1 MSSDKKDTAIHPVPS
16 QGHGEIQDDTK
27 RQLHEDNVDEAA
39 KYLAVAHAEQ
49 YAPLTPEREK
59 RLRKKIDSWMIPLLL
74 FTATLGAVDKVE
86 IGTASLYG
94 FQTDNHM
101 HGQQYSWLG
110 SILPLGQLCGYVITT
125 WLVHRVPPGKL
136 LCTASLLWSI
146 LTVLYAACHSWAGFM
161 ALRFF
166 MGFVESA
173 ITPSLTMLVVSF
185 YKKEEQPQRNA
196 IIFAYFSSIFNG
208 FFAWVVGYIPDS
220 APLKK
225 WQYLYLITGSINI
238 LYSLFLCVVLPDS
251 PMNSRFLTEEEKF
264 WAVERLASNRTGI
277 SNKVWKWEQAWEA
290 LGDVRIWLIFFFNIA
305 INIPN
310 GGLQAFGTIIISD
323 LGFSSLNASLLTMP
337 FGVLATSSA
346 WFFSY
351 IASRTQRRTI
361 VACIALLL
369 PILGTALVYGLPR
382 SNIAGQL
389 VGLYFMYFYWP
400 PYVVG
405 ISLPQA
411 NTAGQTKKSIA
422 FSLVTIGY
430 AVGNLIGPQTFVSNQ
445 APKYT
450 GGVIAMLVCYCISIS
465 LLLLYFAIVTVE
477 NKRRDKKYG
486 RPEAIHNVVEGF
498 ADITDKK
505 QENFRYTH

>member
-1 MSSDKKDTAIHPVPS
+1 MAPSSPSSTEVPKGTPRDKSETTIQPVLSYS
-16 QGHGEIQDDTK
+16 QGEVQDGTGSKLPDAI
-27 RQLHEDNVDEAA
+27 DDAA
-39 KYLAVAHAEQ
+39 KYLTDTRAEQ
-49 YAPLTPEREK
+49 FRPLTPEREK
-59 RLRKKIDSWMIPLLL
+59 RLRKKIDSWIIPLLL

-94 FQTDNHM
+94 FQEDNNM

-110 SILPLGQLCGYVITT
+110 SILPLGVRPLISFLGQELTPKQQL
-125 WLVHRVPPGKL
+125 WK
-136 LCTASLLWSI
+136 
-146 LTVLYAACHSWAGFM
+146 GFM

-173 ITPSLTMLVVSF
+173 ISPSLTMLVVSF
-185 YKKEEQPQRNA
+185 YKKQEQPQRNA
-196 IIFAYFSSIFNG
+196 IIFAYFSSVFNG

-225 WQYLYLITGSINI
+225 WQYLYLITGSTNV
-238 LYSLFLCVVLPDS
+238 LYSLFLCLVLPDS
-251 PMNSRFLTEEEKF
+251 PMNARFLTAEEKF

-277 SNKVWKWEQAWEA
+277 SNRVWKWDQVREA
-290 LGDVRIWLIFFFNIA
+290 LLDVRIWLIFLFNVA

-323 LGFSSLNASLLTMP
+323 LGFSNLKASLLTMP
-337 FGVLATSSA
+337 FGIMATFGA

-351 IASRTQRRTI
+351 IASLTNRRTF
-361 VACIALLL
+361 VACAALLL
-369 PILGTALVYGLPR
+369 PILGTALVYALPQ
-382 SNIAGQL
+382 SNVAGQL

-400 PYVVG
+400 PYVVV

-411 NTAGQTKKSIA
+411 NTAGQTKKSVA

-430 AVGNLIGPQTFVSNQ
+430 AAGNLIGPQTFISKD

-450 GGVIAMLVCYCISIS
+450 SGVIAMLVSYCVSIA
-465 LLLLYFAIVTVE
+465 LLLLYFVNVYAE
-477 NKRRDKKYG
+477 NKRRNKKYG
-486 RPEAIHNVVEGF
+486 KPDELRDVVEGF
-498 ADITDKK
+498 ADVTDKK
-505 QENFRYTH
+505 QEDFRYTY